1 MPKNVWRSICV
12 VGLEINVGGCRYSK
26 NVRERNG
33 MNKYV
38 CLCRGVS
45 EVVFAD
51 TSYQAQQ
58 KALPIFQRKA
68 GRRKVKS
75 SEIFVMVAEIGGKEV
90 VHIADF

>member
-1 MPKNVWRSICV
+1 
-12 VGLEINVGGCRYSK
+12 
-26 NVRERNG
+26 

-58 KALPIFQRKA
+58 KALPIFQKKA
-68 GRRKVKS
+68 GRRKVKG
-75 SEIFVMVAEIGGKEV
+75 SEIFVMVAEIGGKQV